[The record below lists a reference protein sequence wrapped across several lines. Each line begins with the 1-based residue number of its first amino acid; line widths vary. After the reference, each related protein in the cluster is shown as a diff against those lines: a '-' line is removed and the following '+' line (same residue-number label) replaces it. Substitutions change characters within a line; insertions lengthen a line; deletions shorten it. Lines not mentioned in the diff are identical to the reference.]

1 VNRLPAQL
9 SECDATPVGP
19 EIDTQHLS
27 AADAVTFLEDAVDI
41 LLRLI
46 WLYRETLYG
55 EVPIPLDERRRMM
68 REAEQ
73 QAGLEQVC
81 DGIPAAFATAIE
93 EVSRARAAP

>member
-19 EIDTQHLS
+19 EIDPQRLS
-27 AADAVTFLEDAVDI
+27 AGDAVTFLEDAVDI

-55 EVPIPLDERRRMM
+55 EVPIPVQERRRMM

-73 QAGLEQVC
+73 QAELEQVC
-81 DGIPAAFATAIE
+81 DGIPVAFATAIE
-93 EVSRARAAP
+93 EISRARTAA